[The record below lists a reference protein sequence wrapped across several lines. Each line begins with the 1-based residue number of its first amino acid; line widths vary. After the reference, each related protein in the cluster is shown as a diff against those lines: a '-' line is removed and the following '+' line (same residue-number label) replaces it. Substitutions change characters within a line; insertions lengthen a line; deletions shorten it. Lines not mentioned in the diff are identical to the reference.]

1 MDDRPVMRAEGGRC
15 SVCLLR
21 EFRVR
26 CSCVDARGIRLGWS
40 GFRTDCGEGGAGKRP
55 SIFFRNF
62 FPDDGGGR
70 GGGLLMRCV
79 FRLALIAF
87 PDAMVIECT
96 RWLVNDAHD
105 ALRFLCRY
113 KGKTKKR
120 DRKEC
125 KCQKCK
131 NKSVGYKNV
140 NSVM

>member
-1 MDDRPVMRAEGGRC
+1 MNSASGV
-15 SVCLLR
+15 
-21 EFRVR
+21 RVLMPG
-26 CSCVDARGIRLGWS
+26 DFDWGWS

-55 SIFFRNF
+55 SIFLGTSS
-62 FPDDGGGR
+62 PMMVAAE
-70 GGGLLMRCV
+70 GGLLMRCV

>member
-1 MDDRPVMRAEGGRC
+1 MVPGVRSACCVNSASGVRVLMPGEFGWGGRDSVLTVERVGPEGGRP
-15 SVCLLR
+15 
-21 EFRVR
+21 FF
-26 CSCVDARGIRLGWS
+26 LGTS
-40 GFRTDCGEGGAGKRP
+40 SPMMVAAE
-55 SIFFRNF
+55 
-62 FPDDGGGR
+62 
-70 GGGLLMRCV
+70 GGLLMRCV

>member
-1 MDDRPVMRAEGGRC
+1 MVPGVRSACCVNSASGVRVLMPGEFGWGGRD
-15 SVCLLR
+15 SVLTV
-21 EFRVR
+21 ERVGPKAA
-26 CSCVDARGIRLGWS
+26 VH
-40 GFRTDCGEGGAGKRP
+40 
-55 SIFFRNF
+55 FFRNF
-62 FPDDGGGR
+62 FPDDGDGR

>member
-1 MDDRPVMRAEGGRC
+1 MVPGVRSACCVNSASG
-15 SVCLLR
+15 V
-21 EFRVR
+21 RVLMPG
-26 CSCVDARGIRLGWS
+26 DFDWGWS
-40 GFRTDCGEGGAGKRP
+40 GFRTDCGEGGAGRRS